1 MPPVRTAPAD
11 KSRGRPRSFDRAAAL
26 EAAMLLFWRH
36 GYEGASIARLADAM
50 GVNAP
55 SLYAAFGAKDQLYR
69 ESLQLYLGGMGDIGV
84 SRLNEAKTA
93 QEGVRAVLAAA
104 AIAFTRPGYPPGC
117 MVGVGSL
124 RCAEENRIVAEETA
138 ALRKRSQAAFLQRLR
153 QAVKARELPRGTDLV
168 AIADFYSS
176 VIEGMS
182 VQAQDGASRARLQH
196 IGDMAMRAWQA

>member
-1 MPPVRTAPAD
+1 
-11 KSRGRPRSFDRAAAL
+11 
-26 EAAMLLFWRH
+26 MLLFWRH